1 MTFFMGMLQLFP
13 CYFESNMFSLKLS
26 HPLLTIWNSEKVS
39 SFLQDSIS
47 FFNGLS
53 YIYERMIWAH
63 QRVYCWFIDNK
74 IKWVTVIGHFPDIHH
89 LVSHLKK
96 TLLFLTC
103 FHVLNNNRWNIVTNY
118 SVIPILIEMLLDD
131 AVTTSKVQNMTLFS
145 FGKAFFN
152 ERLWWLRCLL
162 SDGCRVKA
170 TQTAPLSS
178 LSTYHPNR

>member
-1 MTFFMGMLQLFP
+1 
-13 CYFESNMFSLKLS
+13 
-26 HPLLTIWNSEKVS
+26 
-39 SFLQDSIS
+39 
-47 FFNGLS
+47 
-53 YIYERMIWAH
+53 MIWAH

-103 FHVLNNNRWNIVTNY
+103 FHVLNNNRGNIVTNY

-170 TQTAPLSS
+170 TQTSPLSS